1 VAKKDYYDILGV
13 NKDASEDE
21 IKKAYRKLAMRYHP
35 DRNPNNKNAEEKFKE
50 AAEAYEILSDPE
62 KKHRY
67 DQFGEA
73 GINGSG
79 FSDIDDIFSHFS
91 DIFDDFFGFG
101 GRRSGSYYQSY
112 VKKGSN
118 LRIRIKLSLEEILT
132 GIEKK
137 ITIQKKVI
145 CHKCNGTGAKSKDS
159 ITTCPT
165 CHGTGQ
171 VTHIT
176 STLFG
181 RIQSTNV
188 CSSCNGKGKIISER
202 CPVCNG
208 TGIEDAKETITIN
221 IPAGALQDMQLTL
234 TGQGNHV
241 PDGIPGDL
249 IVMIDEEEHP
259 LFKRDGLNIFYEHY
273 ISYPEAV
280 MGTEI
285 DIPILN
291 GKATIKIPPGTQPG
305 KLFRLKNKGLPDINS
320 SKKGDFIVSINIH
333 VPDNVTKEEK
343 NLLEEMKKMKH
354 FNVQKQSSGKSLF
367 ERLKEYIQ

>member
-1 VAKKDYYDILGV
+1 
-13 NKDASEDE
+13 
-21 IKKAYRKLAMRYHP
+21 
-35 DRNPNNKNAEEKFKE
+35 
-50 AAEAYEILSDPE
+50 
-62 KKHRY
+62 
-67 DQFGEA
+67 
-73 GINGSG
+73 
-79 FSDIDDIFSHFS
+79 
-91 DIFDDFFGFG
+91 
-101 GRRSGSYYQSY
+101 
-112 VKKGSN
+112 
-118 LRIRIKLSLEEILT
+118 
-132 GIEKK
+132 
-137 ITIQKKVI
+137 
-145 CHKCNGTGAKSKDS
+145 
-159 ITTCPT
+159 
-165 CHGTGQ
+165 
-171 VTHIT
+171 
-176 STLFG
+176 
-181 RIQSTNV
+181 
-188 CSSCNGKGKIISER
+188 
-202 CPVCNG
+202 
-208 TGIEDAKETITIN
+208 
-221 IPAGALQDMQLTL
+221 MQLTL